1 MPWKKVG
8 EISLG
13 KTIDAGKGSN
23 VFRSR
28 KGFGFDT
35 EREFK
40 ARPSNIAIRDLLGDD
55 RLQKW
60 YILEFLIEPKL
71 VMLRKGS

>member
-1 MPWKKVG
+1 MGRFLW
-8 EISLG
+8 E

-23 VFRSR
+23 VFRNR

-40 ARPSNIAIRDLLGDD
+40 ARPSNTAIRDLLGDD